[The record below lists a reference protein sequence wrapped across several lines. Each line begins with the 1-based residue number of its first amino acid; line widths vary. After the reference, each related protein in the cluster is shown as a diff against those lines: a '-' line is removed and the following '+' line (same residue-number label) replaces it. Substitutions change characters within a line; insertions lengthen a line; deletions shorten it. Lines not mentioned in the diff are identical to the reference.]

1 MKTAYHEYQA
11 DETVENGEGEK
22 NSVARVEHSVRWLL
36 EDVGL
41 EDSDLEG
48 TGKEATETISLKEKN
63 GEREVL

>member
-11 DETVENGEGEK
+11 DETVENGEREK

>member
-11 DETVENGEGEK
+11 DETVENGEREK

-41 EDSDLEG
+41 EDSDSEG
-48 TGKEATETISLKEKN
+48 TWDETTESIGLKEKN
-63 GEREVL
+63 GKCEVF